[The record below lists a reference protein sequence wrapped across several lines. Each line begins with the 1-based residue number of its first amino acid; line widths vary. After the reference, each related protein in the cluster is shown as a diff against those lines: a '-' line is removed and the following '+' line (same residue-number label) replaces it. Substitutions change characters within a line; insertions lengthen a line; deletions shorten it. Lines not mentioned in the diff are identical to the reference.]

1 MYFINGF
8 INIKIVLI
16 MRKKYFLA
24 KLAIYG
30 FLTLGA
36 ATTFVG
42 CKDYDGDITDLQ
54 TQIDDNKADYTS
66 VLTEKLAAVNT
77 QITTLQGTQTAL
89 QATVA
94 TAQTA
99 ANAAKTSADAAAAA
113 AAAAQLAAAQAKLDA
128 IKTATDALA
137 TVKTALETR
146 ISTLDG
152 KFAALQETVSKGAT
166 KDELTAIN
174 ANLVK
179 EIANAKSS
187 IEAELVD
194 VSAKISAVDSKYNT
208 LAATVETLATKSEV
222 EAALVSLK
230 TELAALYL
238 QQATFNDYKTI
249 VTTQFADLQTQID
262 VINGKVDSNT
272 TKITTLETKI
282 TELTAQLTSA
292 IATAKTEAINEAVN
306 KALAADAQQA
316 VTLEAMW
323 KAYVATSLDNYV
335 DKATYDAAVAAFN
348 DELET
353 LSAAITTNLNTMN
366 AIFSHRLTSMA
377 FIPEFY
383 TGGVPTII
391 FSTLYYTDLDQA
403 NPKTTYGTSMHS
415 QAKYRM
421 NPNGVMLSDINDFV
435 FTGEKAETKG
445 LGTDPAAPISVA
457 GQKLENGVL
466 TLDVTKTANF
476 VASPK
481 FDIVSLK
488 ATLADKALTSAEKEA
503 GTCVAVYSDYVK
515 ATEVSLDGCNL
526 NIAKNGSLDYHY
538 ALSQVLAQD
547 RDYETSFV
555 YNGQLDLKKAVASC
569 YLIDGTTHSAFN
581 EKAYGLTY
589 RFAMAKNAY
598 NKVDNGVTTNQQD
611 FASVSSDGI
620 MTARVYQDNPLAAA
634 AGRTP
639 IVLVELID
647 KDCHVVKRAF
657 IKVKITANKRAD
669 IVVCSNETLTLGCA
683 DDIAT
688 FKINAER
695 MNREVYNV
703 IPMTHA
709 QAMDTYTPDGT
720 SVTSPVTAVPQIV
733 NVGIDGVLS
742 TEVHWVVP
750 QSQFD
755 VIPAEGKEFV
765 ATLRCVPRY
774 PDSDLPDLLFKFTV
788 KVSKPAISI
797 VGKELTY
804 WDAQQAAFK
813 VNVAVPSSEMDNNS
827 NHCIYSADLRNA
839 FNKNSDGEVKL
850 NNKPGCGCLKF
861 MLVGANPSNATG
873 FSING
878 NIITFNRGTAN
889 AAAIA
894 ELEKTTLY
902 AKVKAYYEWNGNTVD
917 LMTFNVQFI
926 KPLGLSVTTDGSFT
940 DAVTGG
946 SILNYSYFHNSGSID
961 VLVKDWREE
970 SLAPATPLWFFYGLD
985 GVIFDADN
993 AKTNLKEVGGN
1004 LVPTAGWNTGALPTD
1019 VRLSQSSTM
1028 GSTWLKYVN
1037 NGTALTCDYELF
1049 IPVTITHKWGTLKTT
1064 LTVPVKRL
1072 PSVGTRK

>member
-128 IKTATDALA
+128 INTAASALA

-152 KFAALQETVSKGAT
+152 KFAALQESVSKGAT
-166 KDELTAIN
+166 KDELTALN
-174 ANLVK
+174 AGLLK

-187 IEAELVD
+187 IEADLTTI
-194 VSAKISAVDSKYNT
+194 SGQISAVDSKYNT

-222 EAALVSLK
+222 EASLASLK

-238 QQATFNDYKTI
+238 QKATFDKYEAYVGTKLNSDSTKI
-249 VTTQFADLQTQID
+249 ADLQKQITD
-262 VINGKVDSNT
+262 LSAD
-272 TKITTLETKI
+272 
-282 TELTAQLTSA
+282 LTSKIA
-292 IATAKTEAINEAVN
+292 IAKNEAINAAVT
-306 KALAADAQQA
+306 AAMAADAQQA

-323 KAYVATSLDNYV
+323 KAYIAQQLDNYV
-335 DKATYDAAVAAFN
+335 DKSTYEAKVA
-348 DELET
+348 EIKGQLED
-353 LSAAITTNLNTMN
+353 LSAQVTAINANLNTMN

-391 FSTLYYTDLDQA
+391 FSTLYYTDLDQQA
-403 NPKTTYGTSMHS
+403 PKTTLSTSMHS

-515 ATEVSLDGCNL
+515 ATEVSLDGANL

-538 ALSQVLAQD
+538 ALTQVGAQD
-547 RDYETSFV
+547 REYETSFV

-569 YLIDGTTHSAFN
+569 YLVDGTHKTFN
-581 EKAYGLTY
+581 EAAYGLCY
-589 RFAMAKNAY
+589 RFAMASSPY

-611 FASVSSDGI
+611 FASVTSDGI

-639 IVLVELID
+639 IVKVELVD
-647 KDCHVVKRAF
+647 ASNHVVKRAF

-669 IVVCSNETLTLGCA
+669 IVVNYTETRTLGCVE
-683 DDIAT
+683 DLAT

-709 QAMDTYTPDGT
+709 QAMDTYTPDAT
-720 SVTSPVTAVPQIV
+720 SVTSPVTAVPQVV

-750 QSQFD
+750 ESQFG

-765 ATLRCVPRY
+765 ATLRCIPRY

-788 KVSKPAISI
+788 KVVKPAISI

-813 VNVAVPSSEMDNNS
+813 VNVAVPSSQMDNNPD
-827 NHCIYSADLRNA
+827 NCIYSADLTNA
-839 FNKNSDGEVKL
+839 FNKNSDGDVKL
-850 NNKPGCGCLKF
+850 NNKPACGSLKF
-861 MLVGANPSNATG
+861 MLVGANPSTATG
-873 FSING
+873 FSIDG

-902 AKVKAYYEWNGNTVD
+902 AKVKAYYEWNGNIVD

-926 KPLGLSVTTDGSFT
+926 KPLGLSVTTDGNFT

-946 SILNYSYFHNSGSID
+946 SVLNYYYSNHHSGSID
-961 VLVKDWREE
+961 VLVKDWREV
-970 SLAPATPLWFFYGLD
+970 SLAPNTALWSFYGLD
-985 GVIFDADN
+985 GVWFDTEH

-1004 LVPTAGWNTGALPTD
+1004 LVPTEGYTAGSLPTD
-1019 VRLSQSSTM
+1019 VLLSQNNVW

-1064 LTVPVKRL
+1064 LAVPVKRL

>member
-128 IKTATDALA
+128 INTAASALA

-152 KFAALQETVSKGAT
+152 KFAALQESVSKGAT

-174 ANLVK
+174 AGLLK

-187 IEAELVD
+187 IEADLTTI
-194 VSAKISAVDSKYNT
+194 SGQISAVDSKYNT

-222 EAALVSLK
+222 EASLASLK

-238 QQATFNDYKTI
+238 QKATFDKYEAYVGTKLNSDSTKI
-249 VTTQFADLQTQID
+249 ADLQKQITD
-262 VINGKVDSNT
+262 LSA
-272 TKITTLETKI
+272 
-282 TELTAQLTSA
+282 ELTSKIA
-292 IATAKTEAINEAVN
+292 IAKNEAVN
-306 KALAADAQQA
+306 AAVTAAMAADAQQA

-323 KAYVATSLDNYV
+323 KAYIAEQLDNYV
-335 DKATYDAAVAAFN
+335 DKSTYEAKVA
-348 DELET
+348 EIKGQLED
-353 LSAAITTNLNTMN
+353 LSAQITAINANLNTMN

-391 FSTLYYTDLDQA
+391 FSTLYYTDLDQQA
-403 NPKTTYGTSMHS
+403 PKTTLSTSMHS

-515 ATEVSLDGCNL
+515 ATEVSLDGANL

-538 ALSQVLAQD
+538 ALTQTIAQD
-547 RDYETSFV
+547 REYETSFV

-569 YLIDGTTHSAFN
+569 YLIDGTNHSAFN
-581 EKAYGLTY
+581 ETAYGLCY
-589 RFAMAKNAY
+589 RFAMAGSPY

-611 FASVSSDGI
+611 FASVTSDGI

-639 IVLVELID
+639 IVKVELVD
-647 KDCHVVKRAF
+647 ASNHVVKRAF

-669 IVVCSNETLTLGCA
+669 IVVNYNETRTLGCA
-683 DDIAT
+683 EDLAT

-709 QAMDTYTPDGT
+709 QAMDTYTPDAT
-720 SVTSPVTAVPQIV
+720 SVTSPVTAVPQVV

-750 QSQFD
+750 QSQFG

-765 ATLRCVPRY
+765 ATLRCIPRY

-788 KVSKPAISI
+788 KVVKPAISI

-813 VNVAVPSSEMDNNS
+813 VNVAVPSSQMDNNPA
-827 NHCIYSADLRNA
+827 NCIYSADLTNA
-839 FNKNSDGEVKL
+839 FNKNSDGDVKL
-850 NNKPGCGCLKF
+850 NNKPGCGSLKF
-861 MLVGANPSNATG
+861 VLVGANPSTATG
-873 FSING
+873 FSIDG

-902 AKVKAYYEWNGNTVD
+902 AKVKAYYEWNGNIVD

-926 KPLGLSVTTDGSFT
+926 KPLGLSVTTDGNFT

-946 SILNYSYFHNSGSID
+946 SVLSYNYFHNSGSID
-961 VLVKDWREE
+961 VLVKDWREV
-970 SLAPATPLWFFYGLD
+970 SLAPNTALWSFYGLD
-985 GVIFDADN
+985 GVWFDTEH
-993 AKTNLKEVGGN
+993 AKTNLKDVGGN
-1004 LVPTAGWNTGALPTD
+1004 LVPTEGYTAGSLPTD
-1019 VRLSQSSTM
+1019 VLLSQNNVW

-1037 NGTALTCDYELF
+1037 NGTALTSDYQLF
-1049 IPVTITHKWGTLKTT
+1049 IPVTIIHKWGTLKAT

>member
-1 MYFINGF
+1 
-8 INIKIVLI
+8 

-128 IKTATDALA
+128 INTAASALA

-152 KFAALQETVSKGAT
+152 KFAALQESVSKGAT

-174 ANLVK
+174 AGLLK

-187 IEAELVD
+187 IEADLTTI
-194 VSAKISAVDSKYNT
+194 SGQISAVDSKYNT

-222 EAALVSLK
+222 EASLASLK

-238 QQATFNDYKTI
+238 QKATFDKYEAYVGTKLNSDSTKI
-249 VTTQFADLQTQID
+249 ADLQKQITD
-262 VINGKVDSNT
+262 LSA
-272 TKITTLETKI
+272 
-282 TELTAQLTSA
+282 ELTSKIA
-292 IATAKTEAINEAVN
+292 IAKNEAVN
-306 KALAADAQQA
+306 AAVTAAMAADAQQA

-323 KAYVATSLDNYV
+323 KAYIAEQLDNYV
-335 DKATYDAAVAAFN
+335 DKSTYEAKVA
-348 DELET
+348 EIKGQLED
-353 LSAAITTNLNTMN
+353 LSAQITAINANLNTMN

-391 FSTLYYTDLDQA
+391 FSTLYYTDLDQQA
-403 NPKTTYGTSMHS
+403 PKTTLSTSMHS

-515 ATEVSLDGCNL
+515 ATEVSLDGANL

-538 ALSQVLAQD
+538 ALTQTIAQD
-547 RDYETSFV
+547 REYETSFV

-569 YLIDGTTHSAFN
+569 YLIDGTNHSAFN
-581 EKAYGLTY
+581 ETAYGLCY
-589 RFAMAKNAY
+589 RFAMAGSPY

-611 FASVSSDGI
+611 FASVTSDGI

-639 IVLVELID
+639 IVKVELVD
-647 KDCHVVKRAF
+647 ASNHVVKRAF

-669 IVVCSNETLTLGCA
+669 IVVNYNETRTLGCA
-683 DDIAT
+683 EDLAT

-709 QAMDTYTPDGT
+709 QAMDTYTPDAT
-720 SVTSPVTAVPQIV
+720 SVTSPVTAVPQVV

-750 QSQFD
+750 QSQFG

-765 ATLRCVPRY
+765 ATLRCIPRY

-788 KVSKPAISI
+788 KVVKPAISI

-813 VNVAVPSSEMDNNS
+813 VNVAVPSSQMDNNPA
-827 NHCIYSADLRNA
+827 NCIYSADLTNA
-839 FNKNSDGEVKL
+839 FNKNSDGDVKL
-850 NNKPGCGCLKF
+850 NNKPGCGSLKF
-861 MLVGANPSNATG
+861 VLVGANPSTATG
-873 FSING
+873 FSIDG

-902 AKVKAYYEWNGNTVD
+902 AKVKAYYEWNGNIVD

-926 KPLGLSVTTDGSFT
+926 KPLGLSVTTDGNFT

-946 SILNYSYFHNSGSID
+946 SVLSYNYFHNSGSID
-961 VLVKDWREE
+961 VLVKDWREV
-970 SLAPATPLWFFYGLD
+970 SLAPNTALWSFYGLD
-985 GVIFDADN
+985 GVWFDTEH
-993 AKTNLKEVGGN
+993 AKTNLKDVGGN
-1004 LVPTAGWNTGALPTD
+1004 LVPTEGYTAGSLPTD
-1019 VRLSQSSTM
+1019 VLLSQNNVW

-1037 NGTALTCDYELF
+1037 NGTALTSDYQLF
-1049 IPVTITHKWGTLKTT
+1049 IPVTIIHKWGTLKAT

>member
-128 IKTATDALA
+128 INTAASALA

-152 KFAALQETVSKGAT
+152 KFAALQESVSKGAT
-166 KDELTAIN
+166 KDELTALN
-174 ANLVK
+174 AGLLK

-187 IEAELVD
+187 IEAELTTI
-194 VSAKISAVDSKYNT
+194 SGQISAVDSKYNT

-222 EAALVSLK
+222 EASLASLK

-238 QQATFNDYKTI
+238 QKATFDKYEAYVGTKLNSDSTKI
-249 VTTQFADLQTQID
+249 ADLQKQITD
-262 VINGKVDSNT
+262 LSAD
-272 TKITTLETKI
+272 
-282 TELTAQLTSA
+282 LTSKIA
-292 IATAKTEAINEAVN
+292 IAKNEAVN
-306 KALAADAQQA
+306 AAVTAAMAADAQQA

-323 KAYVATSLDNYV
+323 KAYIAEQLDNYV
-335 DKATYDAAVAAFN
+335 DKSTYEAKVAEIKAQ
-348 DELET
+348 LED
-353 LSAAITTNLNTMN
+353 LSAQITAINANLNTMN

-377 FIPEFY
+377 FVPEFY

-391 FSTLYYTDLDQA
+391 FSTLYYTDLDQQA
-403 NPKTTYGTSMHS
+403 PKTTLSTSMNS
-415 QAKYRM
+415 KAKYRM

-445 LGTDPAAPISVA
+445 LGTDPAAPISVV
-457 GQKLENGVL
+457 GQSLENGVL
-466 TLDVTKTANF
+466 TLNVAKTASF
-476 VASPK
+476 AASPK

-515 ATEVSLDGCNL
+515 ATEVSLDGANL
-526 NIAKNGSLDYHY
+526 NIAKSGYLDYHY
-538 ALSQVLAQD
+538 ALSQALSQD

-569 YLIDGTTHSAFN
+569 YLIDGTHSTFN
-581 EKAYGLTY
+581 ETAYGLCY
-589 RFAMAKNAY
+589 RFAMASSPY

-611 FASVSSDGI
+611 FASVTSDGI

-639 IVLVELID
+639 IVKVELVD
-647 KDCHVVKRAF
+647 ASNHVVKRAF

-669 IVVCSNETLTLGCA
+669 IVVSSNETLTLGCS
-683 DDIAT
+683 DDQVT

-709 QAMDTYTPDGT
+709 QAIATYEDGAT
-720 SVTSPVTAVPQIV
+720 SVTSPVTATPQVV
-733 NVGIDGVLS
+733 NVGVDGVLS

-750 QSQFD
+750 ESQFG

-765 ATLRCVPRY
+765 ATLRCTPIY
-774 PDSDLPDLLFKFTV
+774 PDTDLPDLLFKFTV
-788 KVSKPAISI
+788 KVVKPAISI

-813 VNVAVPSSEMDNNS
+813 VNVAVPSSEMDNNP
-827 NHCIYSADLRNA
+827 NHCIYSADLTNA
-839 FNKNSDGEVKL
+839 FNKYSNGDVKL
-850 NNKPGCGCLKF
+850 NNKPDCGSLKF
-861 MLVGANPSNATG
+861 MLVGANPSTATG
-873 FSING
+873 FAING
-878 NIITFNRGTAN
+878 DVITFNRGTAN

-926 KPLGLSVTTDGSFT
+926 KPLGLSVTTDGNFT

-946 SILNYSYFHNSGSID
+946 SVLSYNYFHNSGSID
-961 VLVKDWREE
+961 VLVKDWREI
-970 SLAPATPLWFFYGLD
+970 SLAPNTALWSFYGLD
-985 GVIFDADN
+985 GVWFDTEH

-1004 LVPTAGWNTGALPTD
+1004 LVPTEGYTAGSLPTD
-1019 VRLSQSSTM
+1019 VLLSQNNVW

-1037 NGTALTCDYELF
+1037 NGTALTSDYQLF

-1064 LTVPVKRL
+1064 LTVPVKKL

>member
-1 MYFINGF
+1 
-8 INIKIVLI
+8 

-128 IKTATDALA
+128 INTAASALA

-152 KFAALQETVSKGAT
+152 KFAALQESVSKGAT
-166 KDELTAIN
+166 KDELTALN
-174 ANLVK
+174 AGLLK

-187 IEAELVD
+187 IEAELTTI
-194 VSAKISAVDSKYNT
+194 SGQISAVDSKYNT

-222 EAALVSLK
+222 EASLASLK

-238 QQATFNDYKTI
+238 QKATFDKYEAYVGTKLNSDSTKI
-249 VTTQFADLQTQID
+249 ADLQKQITD
-262 VINGKVDSNT
+262 LSAD
-272 TKITTLETKI
+272 
-282 TELTAQLTSA
+282 LTSKIA
-292 IATAKTEAINEAVN
+292 IAKNEAVN
-306 KALAADAQQA
+306 AAVTAAMAADAQQA

-323 KAYVATSLDNYV
+323 KAYIAEQLDNYV
-335 DKATYDAAVAAFN
+335 DKSTYEAKVAEIKAQ
-348 DELET
+348 LED
-353 LSAAITTNLNTMN
+353 LSAQITAINTNLNTMN

-377 FIPEFY
+377 FVPEFY

-391 FSTLYYTDLDQA
+391 FSTLYYTDLDQQA
-403 NPKTTYGTSMHS
+403 PKTTLSTSMHS

-421 NPNGVMLSDINDFV
+421 NPNGVMLSDIKADELV

-445 LGTDPAAPISVA
+445 LGTDPAAPISVV
-457 GQKLENGVL
+457 GQSLENGVL
-466 TLDVTKTANF
+466 TLNVAKTASF
-476 VASPK
+476 AASPK

-515 ATEVSLDGCNL
+515 ATEVSLDGANL
-526 NIAKNGSLDYHY
+526 NIAKSGSLDYHY
-538 ALSQVLAQD
+538 ALSQALSQD

-569 YLIDGTTHSAFN
+569 YLIDGTHSTFN
-581 EKAYGLTY
+581 ETAYGLCY
-589 RFAMAKNAY
+589 RFAMASSPY

-611 FASVSSDGI
+611 FASVTSDGI

-639 IVLVELID
+639 IVKVELVD
-647 KDCHVVKRAF
+647 ASNHVVKRAF

-669 IVVCSNETLTLGCA
+669 IVVSSNETLTLGCS
-683 DDIAT
+683 DDQVT

-709 QAMDTYTPDGT
+709 QAIATYEDGAT
-720 SVTSPVTAVPQIV
+720 SVTSPVTATPQVV
-733 NVGIDGVLS
+733 NVGVDGVLS

-750 QSQFD
+750 ESQFG

-765 ATLRCVPRY
+765 ATLRCTPIY
-774 PDSDLPDLLFKFTV
+774 PDTDLPDLLFKFTV
-788 KVSKPAISI
+788 KVVKPAISI

-813 VNVAVPSSEMDNNS
+813 VNVAVPSSEMDNNP
-827 NHCIYSADLRNA
+827 NHCIYSADLTNA
-839 FNKNSDGEVKL
+839 FNKYSNGDVKL
-850 NNKPGCGCLKF
+850 NNKPDCGSLKF
-861 MLVGANPSNATG
+861 MLVGANPSTATG
-873 FSING
+873 FAING
-878 NIITFNRGTAN
+878 DIITFNRNTAN
-889 AAAIA
+889 AAAID

-926 KPLGLSVTTDGSFT
+926 KPLGLSVTTDGNFT
-940 DAVTGG
+940 DGVTGG
-946 SILNYSYFHNSGSID
+946 SVLNYYYSHHIDGSIN

-970 SLAPATPLWFFYGLD
+970 SLTPNTDLWSFYGLD
-985 GVIFDADN
+985 GVIFDIDN
-993 AKTNLKEVGGN
+993 AKTNLQEVGGN
-1004 LVPTAGWNTGALPTD
+1004 LVPTAGYDKGKLPTD
-1019 VRLSQSSTM
+1019 VKLYKNTMM

-1064 LTVPVKRL
+1064 LNVPVKRL